1 MRKLTRLVAVAAS
14 AALFL
19 TACGGDDPTEGTS
32 PTEQATDATTETAEE
47 PTEGEGEGNGE
58 GGAFDPE
65 TEATLRVTWW
75 GADDRA
81 DRYNEAIELFN
92 EQYPNITIQ
101 PEFQAWGDYWTARA
115 TEAAGSSLPQTDLAY
130 LSEFGTRGQLLDLSP
145 YVGSLIDVSGMNEGL
160 LQSGVLQDQQI
171 AIPQGQ
177 NTLALFYNPATLETL
192 GVDAPDAG
200 QTWQE
205 FVEWSAEA
213 ADAGASESP
222 ALYGT
227 GDFTSVFWLF
237 IQYRVQDGQEVFT
250 EDGQPAFTEEDIVE
264 WLNLVTPLRESEQVI
279 PPERT
284 AQLDPLGGFTANE
297 VATEFSWDNFL
308 AGYYTDS
315 GAETIEML
323 PLPVGSNGDH
333 GMFFKPSMLLSAG
346 ANTTEPEAAAVFI
359 DFITNDP
366 SVGEV
371 FGTSRG
377 VPSTES
383 ARSALSAEGF
393 DEQVLGYEEEWA
405 DVITESVPVLPQ
417 GFGSI
422 EAEWLRLGEE
432 LGYGNITPE
441 EFAQQ
446 WFSEA
451 QIALGN

>member
-1 MRKLTRLVAVAAS
+1 
-14 AALFL
+14 
-19 TACGGDDPTEGTS
+19 
-32 PTEQATDATTETAEE
+32 
-47 PTEGEGEGNGE
+47 
-58 GGAFDPE
+58 
-65 TEATLRVTWW
+65 
-75 GADDRA
+75 
-81 DRYNEAIELFN
+81 
-92 EQYPNITIQ
+92 
-101 PEFQAWGDYWTARA
+101 
-115 TEAAGSSLPQTDLAY
+115 
-130 LSEFGTRGQLLDLSP
+130 
-145 YVGSLIDVSGMNEGL
+145 
-160 LQSGVLQDQQI
+160 
-171 AIPQGQ
+171 
-177 NTLALFYNPATLETL
+177 
-192 GVDAPDAG
+192 
-200 QTWQE
+200 
-205 FVEWSAEA
+205 
-213 ADAGASESP
+213 
-222 ALYGT
+222 
-227 GDFTSVFWLF
+227 
-237 IQYRVQDGQEVFT
+237 
-250 EDGQPAFTEEDIVE
+250 
-264 WLNLVTPLRESEQVI
+264 
-279 PPERT
+279 
-284 AQLDPLGGFTANE
+284 
-297 VATEFSWDNFL
+297 
-308 AGYYTDS
+308 
-315 GAETIEML
+315 ML